1 MNFGQSFRLAL
12 KSLMT
17 SKMRALLTML
27 GIIIGV
33 GAVIVITSLG
43 NGMQNMMNEQ
53 FEKLGANLVQVQLFM
68 YGGDSR
74 SVDPDDMYELVDKYP
89 QYISGVTPYVS
100 AQLAVRQGSE
110 DFERTSIY
118 GVGETFLNER
128 GATMSG
134 QNLGKGRFIS
144 YIDAARY
151 QNVCVIGAYLEEEA
165 FQGDALGKQLSIGGE
180 HFTVIGVLEKNSD
193 MSEGSGDDIIYLP
206 YTTALRL
213 SGSADAS
220 MYMFTSTSKDTAATA
235 KGIIENRLYKTFQS
249 SDYYFVMTSAEMMDA
264 MNAMMGTMMAVL
276 VAIAAISLLVGGI
289 GIMNIM
295 LVSVT
300 ERTREIGIRKS
311 LGAKRKD
318 IRGQFIIEAGTTSA
332 IGGVLGILV
341 GIGLA
346 SLAGSLIGGMMTSS
360 MGGGSTFSAVPN
372 LSSVAVAFGVSVG
385 IGILFGYL
393 PAKISKAG
401 WGKRIFYFILFYF
414 LLCRLV
420 DFLF

>member
-220 MYMFTSTSKDTAATA
+220 IYMFTSTSKDTAATA

-264 MNAMMGTMMAVL
+264 MNAMMGTMMAAP

-393 PAKISKAG
+393 PAKKAAALNPIDAL
-401 WGKRIFYFILFYF
+401 RYE
-414 LLCRLV
+414 
-420 DFLF
+420 

>member
-264 MNAMMGTMMAVL
+264 MNAMMGTMMAVR

-393 PAKISKAG
+393 PAKKAAALNPIDAL
-401 WGKRIFYFILFYF
+401 RYE
-414 LLCRLV
+414 
-420 DFLF
+420 

>member
-144 YIDAARY
+144 YIDAVRY

-393 PAKISKAG
+393 PAKKAAALNPIDAL
-401 WGKRIFYFILFYF
+401 RYE
-414 LLCRLV
+414 
-420 DFLF
+420 

>member
-74 SVDPDDMYELVDKYP
+74 SVDPDDMYELVDTYP

-220 MYMFTSTSKDTAATA
+220 IYMFTSTSKDTAATA

-289 GIMNIM
+289 VIMNIM

-393 PAKISKAG
+393 PAKKAAALNPIDAL
-401 WGKRIFYFILFYF
+401 RYE
-414 LLCRLV
+414 
-420 DFLF
+420 